1 MDQRGLPPLNWLRAF
16 EAAAKTLSFT
26 EAARDLGLTQAAV
39 SKHVKALELNLR
51 HPLFHRHARSLEL
64 TKSGAAYLPKVRD
77 ALDRLAVG
85 TREVFG
91 RRQGEALTVRC
102 AVSFCVNWLAPRLP
116 EFFALYPGKDIR
128 ILSSVWSDRFDP
140 DAYDLDI
147 QYGKGPWK
155 GLKNHRLTREK
166 ITPLCSPAMAQKLRK
181 PDDLRHERLLHVI
194 GYREGWG
201 VWLRAASASSIDAG
215 NGLQLDTTLAA
226 YELASQSVGV
236 ALGRSSLMQKD
247 LESGRLVRPFD
258 LEVDIEEAF
267 YLLDPEPSNPHPDAA
282 VFADWLISVAAA

>member
-91 RRQGEALTVRC
+91 RRRGEALTVRC

-116 EFFALYPGKDIR
+116 EFFALHPGKDIR

-147 QYGKGPWK
+147 QYGKGPWQ
-155 GLKNHRLTREK
+155 GLKSHRLTREK
-166 ITPLCSPAMAQKLRK
+166 ITPLCSPALAQKLHK
-181 PDDLRHERLLHVI
+181 PEDLQHERLLHVM

-201 VWLRAASASSIDAG
+201 VWLRAASASGIDAG

-226 YELASQSVGV
+226 YELAAQSVGV
-236 ALGRSSLMQKD
+236 ALGRSSLLEKE
-247 LESGRLVRPFD
+247 LESGRLVKPFD
-258 LEVDIEEAF
+258 LDVEIEEAF
-267 YLLDPEPSNPHPDAA
+267 YLLDPEPANSHPDSAL
-282 VFADWLISVAAA
+282 FADWLISVAAA